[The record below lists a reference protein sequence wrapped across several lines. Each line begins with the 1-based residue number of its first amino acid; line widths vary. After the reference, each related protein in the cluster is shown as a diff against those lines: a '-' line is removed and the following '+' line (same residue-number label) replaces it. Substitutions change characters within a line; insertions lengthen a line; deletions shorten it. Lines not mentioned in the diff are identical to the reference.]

1 MARLFS
7 LCIFFLVTIVAMANN
22 SNDSIPTSN
31 KTATITC
38 KELALT
44 FNNLVRYYE
53 SKNAISPFS
62 IVDDES
68 ALHDYIIE
76 DMLVENSYIEF
87 SDINMDRGIYSVM
100 HRGCSNPDVYILI
113 CNKKR
118 LDVFNISRSDKSR
131 LDALNSIYRLESQ
144 DEFEIEYWQFKK
156 IVCKLLIYNKGREMY
171 YSPSR
176 KFEIFNL
183 HER

>member
-31 KTATITC
+31 KTATITS
-38 KELALT
+38 KEIALT

-53 SKNAISPFS
+53 SKNAIIPFS

-68 ALHDYIIE
+68 ALNDYIIE
-76 DMLVENSYIEF
+76 DMLSENSYIEF
-87 SDINMDRGIYSVM
+87 SDINMDRGIYSVT

-118 LDVFNISRSDKSR
+118 LDVFNISRSDQSR
-131 LDALNSIYRLESQ
+131 LDALNCIYRLESQ
-144 DEFEIEYWQFKK
+144 GEFEIEYWQFKR
-156 IVCKLLIYNKGREMY
+156 IVCKLLIYNKGRGMY

>member
-1 MARLFS
+1 MARFIS
-7 LCIFFLVTIVAMANN
+7 LCIFSMVTIVALTK
-22 SNDSIPTSN
+22 SFNDSIPTSDSVV
-31 KTATITC
+31 TITS

-131 LDALNSIYRLESQ
+131 LDALNCIYRLESQ

-156 IVCKLLIYNKGREMY
+156 IVCKLLIYNKGRKMY

>member
-1 MARLFS
+1 MARFIS
-7 LCIFFLVTIVAMANN
+7 LCIFSMVTIVALTK
-22 SNDSIPTSN
+22 SFNDSIPTSDSVV
-31 KTATITC
+31 TITS

-118 LDVFNISRSDKSR
+118 DRKSTR
-131 LDALNSIYRLESQ
+131 LNSS
-144 DEFEIEYWQFKK
+144 
-156 IVCKLLIYNKGREMY
+156 
-171 YSPSR
+171 
-176 KFEIFNL
+176 
-183 HER
+183 H